1 MSYDPNK
8 TYFPRG
14 EIIRQFAHAFVEGNA
29 RTCGFEREF
38 YMLQAAISGEPEFG
52 KDNRWAAEDR
62 PKKLAKLI
70 RDHLGSIPEAD
81 TIRKILKDAI
91 PAIRR
96 IRSPCCARAA
106 RGHAAVPP
114 SSVMNLRRL
123 IGFSSSFSPP
133 EGRHPPGLWSMA
145 SLSRAASSYV
155 GAALTLF
162 ILYTNVMT
170 PPTKQRPSRPPT

>member
-114 SSVMNLRRL
+114 SSVMNSRRL
-123 IGFSSSFSPP
+123 IGFSSSFHRRKAVILPDCRAWP
-133 EGRHPPGLWSMA
+133 VYRGR
-145 SLSRAASSYV
+145 RAAMLVLLSLCS
-155 GAALTLF
+155 F
-162 ILYTNVMT
+162 CIPM
-170 PPTKQRPSRPPT
+170 